1 MDYIKKFRVE
11 PGSKVD
17 LEKVDASFKDK
28 HESHEHAMPEIETY
42 AQKIHDLQYLMYAED
57 KRSLLICLQGRDAAG
72 KDGTINHV
80 LGAMN
85 PQGCPVTGFKVP
97 SKEEAAH
104 DFLWRYHKHTPA
116 RGQVA
121 IFNRSHYEDVLV
133 VRVHD
138 MVPKKVWSK
147 RYDEINDF
155 EKRLY
160 DNGTHILKFYLHI
173 DADEQL
179 ERFKQRIVDPA
190 RHWKISDGDYAERP
204 FWDAYTEAFEA
215 ALSKC
220 STEHAP
226 WFIIPSNHK
235 WFRNLAISRIVAETL
250 ESLNMKFPEPTVD
263 IDEIKKKYHAI
274 VEEEGSSEEQ
284 AILDEEAS
292 VEEEKQ
298 EEQAGGKKGKKD
310 KKKHK
315 KNKGRK

>member
-1 MDYIKKFRVE
+1 MNYFNRFRVK
-11 PGSKVD
+11 PGSEVD

-28 HESHEHAMPEIETY
+28 HESHEHALPEIEAY

-104 DFLWRYHKHTPA
+104 DFLWRYHKATPA

-138 MVPKKVWSK
+138 LVPKKIWSK
-147 RYDEINDF
+147 RYDEINAF
-155 EKRLY
+155 EKSLH

-173 DADEQL
+173 DAEEQL
-179 ERFKQRIVDPA
+179 ERFKQRIDDPA
-190 RHWKISDGDYAERP
+190 RHWKISEGDYAERP

-215 ALSKC
+215 TMGKC

-235 WFRNLAISRIVAETL
+235 WFRNLAISRIISEAL
-250 ESLNMKFPEPTVD
+250 ESYDMKFPDPTVD
-263 IDEIKKKYHAI
+263 IKEIKRKYHAI
-274 VEEEGSSEEQ
+274 VEEE
-284 AILDEEAS
+284 
-292 VEEEKQ
+292 EK
-298 EEQAGGKKGKKD
+298 EGQAGGKKSKK
-310 KKKHK
+310 
-315 KNKGRK
+315 GPAQ